1 MGSKAPL
8 VASLPPR
15 IFNERGSL
23 ELQDLGPLFF
33 LESFDLQVCGLGLGH
48 SPLFFFRLTSNA
60 FLTGSVG
67 RIEKKKITRSLARG
81 GLVPQH
87 HCFGAWKQEDMNP
100 KSISRK
106 WRPGTPASL
115 LWSLETRRH
124 EPKINIS
131 QVEAWYPSIIALEP
145 GNKKT

>member
-8 VASLPPR
+8 VASLPLR

-33 LESFDLQVCGLGLGH
+33 VESFDLQVCGLGLGH
-48 SPLFFFRLTSNA
+48 SPPFFRLTSNA

-67 RIEKKKITRSLARG
+67 RIEKKKQS
-81 GLVPQH
+81 
-87 HCFGAWKQEDMNP
+87 QEV
-100 KSISRK
+100 
-106 WRPGTPASL
+106 
-115 LWSLETRRH
+115 
-124 EPKINIS
+124 S
-131 QVEAWYPSIIALEP
+131 QEEAWYPSIIALEP